1 MASSAARGPRCRERG
16 RRGRSGRAPGPGP
29 APAGRCR
36 SRAQEGEP
44 PALRELSPLGD
55 LDALAC
61 SEEEAEAAKSQKK
74 TVRKQKPKTSPS
86 DSNGPAPVETEGHGE
101 PSRTSENGSVPPPK
115 APVKRGRKS
124 KTEMLLLKLSQDLE
138 CPTPEPIC
146 VQKMLGSSE
155 AAEGLETPPGGRP
168 KRRAAKVALLYLQE
182 LAEELSSVYQPPAP
196 TEGAQEPEP
205 ELERIQKKRRSRRR
219 KEEETDS
226 DDPVRDADFVPSK
239 EVLLQAEDEEGSDA
253 PLSEV
258 SEPELDALR
267 AHGGK
272 MSSAGRSK
280 PQCRGLAPNGFHN
293 SIMAPVE
300 KCSSLTCSLRDQKYS
315 QWEFPDWIPLA
326 HKWTCLSESEAAP
339 YLPAEKKSPLFS
351 IQREGIEDNG
361 VLYRINRFNSLQPH
375 EERLDVSFFVGGPVW
390 AMEWCPSPEGSA
402 TSQYVAVYCH
412 GSMEETHSVAGL
424 HEGPALLQL
433 WGLGTLQQ
441 DQGSA
446 DKARLAYAIA
456 ADHGCVWDMKFCPSG
471 AWEPPTTARKHPQ
484 MSRLGLLAVAFSDGK
499 VVLYSLPHPGAL
511 QCSKRTQVKDGS
523 FHKHAICKVQCIAT
537 LQVGSV
543 QAGNVSECGQCF
555 SLSWMPSK
563 PHHHLAAGFY
573 DGTVA
578 IWNLL
583 TKSLLQCVHQP
594 DGSLKLY
601 PFRCFLAHD
610 HAVRSIEWCKAD
622 SNFLVTAG
630 SDRKIKFWDLRRL
643 YEPINSIKRFL
654 STEVAWL
661 LPYNG
666 VTVGQ
671 DNCYAS
677 YGLCGIHYIDAGYL
691 GFKAYFVAP
700 RKGTV
705 WSISGSDWL
714 NMVAAGD
721 ITGEL
726 VAAVLPDLAVNPLN
740 VKRSSDRR
748 FPVYKAD
755 LLPCSPAGSEGGEQ
769 VLPKTRLYSEMV
781 TKSYIQFRDTDLRH
795 LPLLRCQCHRTAVRA
810 VPLPWARC
818 QPWCRCFTAQL
829 QELHRP
835 GADAQD
841 AHAGGEGRAEPRPPA
856 AGVSAQGAL
865 QPQSGLARLAGVGWA
880 GRHRAGTLPGR
891 AGLWR
896 GPPAALGV
904 PCPLQLPV
912 QGQAPQPQPH
922 RALGAAS
929 RVARWIPRA
938 AATRACPGQELGAR
952 AGCAVRGSACP
963 LSVLRTLWAPPP
975 GEGTALLAVTWDA
988 QDTCPRALGPEGSFC
1003 TVSSEL
1009 VWGGWWDPCVSPG

>member
-1 MASSAARGPRCRERG
+1 MASSSPRGPRCRERS
-16 RRGRSGRAPGPGP
+16 RRGRSGRGS
-29 APAGRCR
+29 APAGRSRSR
-36 SRAQEGEP
+36 SRAREGEP
-44 PALRELSPLGD
+44 RALRTYRGRAVPGGLSPGRGAAGAGGERGRGRCVRARHCPERPALPRPGSVCEGSP
-55 LDALAC
+55 
-61 SEEEAEAAKSQKK
+61 
-74 TVRKQKPKTSPS
+74 V
-86 DSNGPAPVETEGHGE
+86 SNGP
-101 PSRTSENGSVPPPK
+101 VPPPK
-115 APVKRGRKS
+115 APGKRGRKA

-138 CPTPEPIC
+138 CPAPEPLC
-146 VQKMLGSSE
+146 VQKMLGGSE
-155 AAEGLETPPGGRP
+155 APEGLEPPPGGRP

-182 LAEELSSVYQPPAP
+182 LAEELTSVYQPPAP
-196 TEGAQEPEP
+196 AEGAQELEP
-205 ELERIQKKRRSRRR
+205 ELERIQKKRRNQRR
-219 KEEETDS
+219 KEETDS
-226 DDPVRDADFVPSK
+226 DDPARDADFVPSK
-239 EVLLQAEDEEGSDA
+239 EVLLQAEEEEEGSDA

-258 SEPELDALR
+258 SELELETLR
-267 AHGGK
+267 GHGGK
-272 MSSAGRSK
+272 RAK

-300 KCSSLTCSLRDQKYS
+300 KCSGLTCSLREQKFS

-326 HKWTCLSESEAAP
+326 HKWTCLSDSEAAP
-339 YLPAEKKSPLFS
+339 YLPAEKSSPLFS
-351 IQREGIEDNG
+351 IQREGIEDDG
-361 VLYRINRFNSLQPH
+361 VLYRVNSRFSSLQPH

-402 TSQYVAVYCH
+402 ASQYVAVYCH

-424 HEGPALLQL
+424 HGGPALLQL
-433 WGLGTLQQ
+433 WGLGVLQPAC
-441 DQGSA
+441 A
-446 DKARLAYAIA
+446 DKARLAYAVA

-471 AWEPPTTARKHPQ
+471 AWEPPAAARKHPQ

-511 QCSKRTQVKDGS
+511 QCSKTPAPGGLRRV
-523 FHKHAICKVQCIAT
+523 AT
-537 LQVGSV
+537 LQVGSI
-543 QAGNVSECGQCF
+543 QAGNASECGQCF

-578 IWNLL
+578 VWNLL
-583 TKSLLQCVHQP
+583 TKSLLQCVRQP

-601 PFRCFLAHD
+601 PFQCFLAHD

-666 VTVGQ
+666 VTVAQ

-714 NMVAAGD
+714 NTVAAGD

-755 LLPCSPAGSEGGEQ
+755 LLPCSPEGPEGGEQ
-769 VLPKTRLYSEMV
+769 ALLRTRLYSEMV
-781 TKSYIQFRDTDLRH
+781 TKSYIRFWDTDLRSFRNFPSREPMRRMH
-795 LPLLRCQCHRTAVRA
+795 AQEAKAELSLDRLQLEALHKVRFSPNLDSQGWLVSGGQAGIVRA
-810 VPLPWARC
+810 HCLAGLASGPSRRLLPERRARFRC
-818 QPWCRCFTAQL
+818 LYGAQPGSPGR
-829 QELHRP
+829 RP
-835 GADAQD
+835 G
-841 AHAGGEGRAEPRPPA
+841 
-856 AGVSAQGAL
+856 L
-865 QPQSGLARLAGVGWA
+865 
-880 GRHRAGTLPGR
+880 GTLLWPLAPG
-891 AGLWR
+891 G
-896 GPPAALGV
+896 
-904 PCPLQLPV
+904 
-912 QGQAPQPQPH
+912 
-922 RALGAAS
+922 
-929 RVARWIPRA
+929 
-938 AATRACPGQELGAR
+938 
-952 AGCAVRGSACP
+952 
-963 LSVLRTLWAPPP
+963 
-975 GEGTALLAVTWDA
+975 
-988 QDTCPRALGPEGSFC
+988 
-1003 TVSSEL
+1003 
-1009 VWGGWWDPCVSPG
+1009 

>member
-1 MASSAARGPRCRERG
+1 MASNAARGPRCRERN
-16 RRGRSGRAPGPGP
+16 RRGRSGRGSVTTGRGRERESRELRGETSPLGDGGVLGRSEEGVEATNSPKKTIRNQKPQISPRDPNGP
-29 APAGRCR
+29 APA
-36 SRAQEGEP
+36 
-44 PALRELSPLGD
+44 
-55 LDALAC
+55 
-61 SEEEAEAAKSQKK
+61 
-74 TVRKQKPKTSPS
+74 
-86 DSNGPAPVETEGHGE
+86 ETEAHGE
-101 PSRTSENGSVPPPK
+101 PSRNSENGSVPPPK
-115 APVKRGRKS
+115 APGKRGRKS

-155 AAEGLETPPGGRP
+155 ASEGMDTPPGGRP

-182 LAEELSSVYQPPAP
+182 LAEELTSVYQPPAP
-196 TEGAQEPEP
+196 TESAQAP
-205 ELERIQKKRRSRRR
+205 ELECTQKKRQSRKR

-226 DDPVRDADFVPSK
+226 DDPAQDADFVPSK
-239 EVLLQAEDEEGSDA
+239 EVLLQAEEEEGSDA

-258 SEPELDALR
+258 SEPELEGLR
-267 AHGGK
+267 GHGGK
-272 MSSAGRSK
+272 TSSAGRSK

-315 QWEFPDWIPLA
+315 QWEFPDWIPLV
-326 HKWTCLSESEAAP
+326 HKWTCLSER
-339 YLPAEKKSPLFS
+339 FS
-351 IQREGIEDNG
+351 
-361 VLYRINRFNSLQPH
+361 SLQPH

-402 TSQYVAVYCH
+402 ASQYVAVYCH

-424 HEGPALLQL
+424 HGGPALLQL

-441 DQGSA
+441 EQGSA
-446 DKARLAYAIA
+446 DKAGLAYAIA

-499 VVLYSLPHPGAL
+499 VVLYALPHPGAL
-511 QCSKRTQVKDGS
+511 QRSKRTQVKDGS
-523 FHKHAICKVQCIAT
+523 FHKHVICKVQCVAT
-537 LQVGSV
+537 LQVGSI
-543 QAGNVSECGQCF
+543 QAGNASECGQCF

-666 VTVGQ
+666 VTVAQ

-714 NMVAAGD
+714 NTVAAGD

-726 VAAVLPDLAVNPLN
+726 LAAVLPDLAVNPLN

-755 LLPCSPAGSEGGEQ
+755 LLPCSPAGPEDGEQ
-769 VLPKTRLYSEMV
+769 ALPKTRLYSEMV
-781 TKSYIQFRDTDLRH
+781 TKSYIRFRDTDLRSFKNFPSREPMRRMH
-795 LPLLRCQCHRTAVRA
+795 TQEVKAELSLDRLQLESLHKVRFSPNLDSHGWLVSAGQAGIVRA
-810 VPLPWARC
+810 HCLAGLASGASRQLLPERRARFSSLFGDKPGSPSPAESSPLP
-818 QPWCRCFTAQL
+818 T
-829 QELHRP
+829 E
-835 GADAQD
+835 
-841 AHAGGEGRAEPRPPA
+841 
-856 AGVSAQGAL
+856 
-865 QPQSGLARLAGVGWA
+865 
-880 GRHRAGTLPGR
+880 
-891 AGLWR
+891 
-896 GPPAALGV
+896 
-904 PCPLQLPV
+904 
-912 QGQAPQPQPH
+912 
-922 RALGAAS
+922 
-929 RVARWIPRA
+929 
-938 AATRACPGQELGAR
+938 
-952 AGCAVRGSACP
+952 
-963 LSVLRTLWAPPP
+963 
-975 GEGTALLAVTWDA
+975 
-988 QDTCPRALGPEGSFC
+988 
-1003 TVSSEL
+1003 
-1009 VWGGWWDPCVSPG
+1009 

>member
-1 MASSAARGPRCRERG
+1 
-16 RRGRSGRAPGPGP
+16 
-29 APAGRCR
+29 
-36 SRAQEGEP
+36 
-44 PALRELSPLGD
+44 
-55 LDALAC
+55 
-61 SEEEAEAAKSQKK
+61 
-74 TVRKQKPKTSPS
+74 
-86 DSNGPAPVETEGHGE
+86 
-101 PSRTSENGSVPPPK
+101 
-115 APVKRGRKS
+115 KRGRKS

-155 AAEGLETPPGGRP
+155 AAEGLETTPGGRP
-168 KRRAAKVALLYLQE
+168 KRRAAKVVAVHPDGLCCSPAGQGWSKLLTQTMSWRVASTWSFCGPFAHLGQCLWCPRALLYLQE
-182 LAEELSSVYQPPAP
+182 LAEELTSVYQPPAP
-196 TEGAQEPEP
+196 TEGAQEPDP
-205 ELERIQKKRRSRRR
+205 ERIQKKRRSRRR

-226 DDPVRDADFVPSK
+226 DDPARDADFVPSK
-239 EVLLQAEDEEGSDA
+239 EVLLQAEEEEGSDA

-258 SEPELDALR
+258 SEPELEVGQPRPDPL
-267 AHGGK
+267 
-272 MSSAGRSK
+272 AGSK

-339 YLPAEKKSPLFS
+339 YLPAEEKSPLFS
-351 IQREGIEDNG
+351 IQREGIEDDG
-361 VLYRINRFNSLQPH
+361 VLYRVNRFNSLQPH

-402 TSQYVAVYCH
+402 ASQYVALYCH

-424 HEGPALLQL
+424 HGGPALLQL

-441 DQGSA
+441 DSA
-446 DKARLAYAIA
+446 NKAGLAYAVA

-511 QCSKRTQVKDGS
+511 QRSKRTQ
-523 FHKHAICKVQCIAT
+523 VQCIAT
-537 LQVGSV
+537 LQVGSI
-543 QAGNVSECGQCF
+543 QAGNASECGQCF
-555 SLSWMPSK
+555 SLSWMPCK

-578 IWNLL
+578 VWNLL
-583 TKSLLQCVHQP
+583 TKSLLQCVRQP

-666 VTVGQ
+666 VTVAQ

-714 NMVAAGD
+714 NTVAAGD

-755 LLPCSPAGSEGGEQ
+755 LLPFSPAGSEDSEQ

-781 TKSYIQFRDTDLRH
+781 TKSYIRFRDTDLRSFKNFPSREPMRRMH
-795 LPLLRCQCHRTAVRA
+795 TQEVKAELSLDRLQLESLHKVRFSPNLDSHGWLVSGGQAGIVRA
-810 VPLPWARC
+810 HCLV
-818 QPWCRCFTAQL
+818 
-829 QELHRP
+829 
-835 GADAQD
+835 
-841 AHAGGEGRAEPRPPA
+841 
-856 AGVSAQGAL
+856 
-865 QPQSGLARLAGVGWA
+865 GLASGVG
-880 GRHRAGTLPGR
+880 HQLLPECRARFSNLYGDKPGSPSLAEQSLLP
-891 AGLWR
+891 A
-896 GPPAALGV
+896 
-904 PCPLQLPV
+904 
-912 QGQAPQPQPH
+912 
-922 RALGAAS
+922 
-929 RVARWIPRA
+929 
-938 AATRACPGQELGAR
+938 E
-952 AGCAVRGSACP
+952 
-963 LSVLRTLWAPPP
+963 
-975 GEGTALLAVTWDA
+975 
-988 QDTCPRALGPEGSFC
+988 
-1003 TVSSEL
+1003 
-1009 VWGGWWDPCVSPG
+1009 

>member
-1 MASSAARGPRCRERG
+1 MASSAARGPRCRERS
-16 RRGRSGRAPGPGP
+16 RRSRSGRGSVPTASS
-29 APAGRCR
+29 R
-36 SRAQEGEP
+36 SRSRVRESKP
-44 PALRELSPLGD
+44 RALRELSPLGH
-55 LDALAC
+55 LDALTH
-61 SEEEAEAAKSQKK
+61 SEEGVEAAKSQKK
-74 TVRKQKPKTSPS
+74 NIQTQKPKNSPS
-86 DSNGPAPVETEGHGE
+86 DPNGPAPAETEGHGE
-101 PSRTSENGSVPPPK
+101 PSRTSENGSVPAPK
-115 APVKRGRKS
+115 APGKRGRKS

-146 VQKMLGSSE
+146 AQKMLGNSE
-155 AAEGLETPPGGRP
+155 ASEGLETPPSGRP

-182 LAEELSSVYQPPAP
+182 LAEELTSVYQPPAP
-196 TEGAQEPEP
+196 TEGAQEPE
-205 ELERIQKKRRSRRR
+205 LEHIQKKRRSRRR

-226 DDPVRDADFVPSK
+226 DDPARDADFVPSK
-239 EVLLQAEDEEGSDA
+239 EVLLQAEEEEGSDA
-253 PLSEV
+253 PLSEA
-258 SEPELDALR
+258 SEPELEALR
-267 AHGGK
+267 GHGGK
-272 MSSAGRSK
+272 VSSAGRSK

-339 YLPAEKKSPLFS
+339 YLPAEEKSPLFS
-351 IQREGIEDNG
+351 IQREGIEDDG
-361 VLYRINRFNSLQPH
+361 VLYRVNRFSSLQPH

-402 TSQYVAVYCH
+402 ASQYVALYCH
-412 GSMEETHSVAGL
+412 GSMEETHSMAGL
-424 HEGPALLQL
+424 HGGLALLQL

-441 DQGSA
+441 EQGSA
-446 DKARLAYAIA
+446 DKAGLAYAVA

-471 AWEPPTTARKHPQ
+471 AWEPPTAARKHPQ

-511 QCSKRTQVKDGS
+511 QRSKRTQVKDGS
-523 FHKHAICKVQCIAT
+523 FHKHVICKVQCIAT
-537 LQVGSV
+537 LQVGSI

-630 SDRKIKFWDLRRL
+630 SDRKIKFWDVRRL

-666 VTVGQ
+666 VTVAQ

-714 NMVAAGD
+714 NTVAAGD

-726 VAAVLPDLAVNPLN
+726 VAAVLPDLAINPLN

-755 LLPCSPAGSEGGEQ
+755 LLPCSPAGPEEGEQ
-769 VLPKTRLYSEMV
+769 ALPKTRRYSEMV
-781 TKSYIQFRDTDLRH
+781 TKSYIRFRDTDLRSFKNFSSREPMRRMH
-795 LPLLRCQCHRTAVRA
+795 TQEVKAELSLDRLQLESLHKVRFSPNLDSHGWLVSGGQAGIVRA
-810 VPLPWARC
+810 HCLVGLASGMSHQLLPERRARFTSLYGDKPGSPSPAERSPLP
-818 QPWCRCFTAQL
+818 
-829 QELHRP
+829 
-835 GADAQD
+835 
-841 AHAGGEGRAEPRPPA
+841 AE
-856 AGVSAQGAL
+856 
-865 QPQSGLARLAGVGWA
+865 
-880 GRHRAGTLPGR
+880 
-891 AGLWR
+891 
-896 GPPAALGV
+896 
-904 PCPLQLPV
+904 
-912 QGQAPQPQPH
+912 
-922 RALGAAS
+922 
-929 RVARWIPRA
+929 
-938 AATRACPGQELGAR
+938 
-952 AGCAVRGSACP
+952 
-963 LSVLRTLWAPPP
+963 
-975 GEGTALLAVTWDA
+975 
-988 QDTCPRALGPEGSFC
+988 
-1003 TVSSEL
+1003 
-1009 VWGGWWDPCVSPG
+1009 

>member
-1 MASSAARGPRCRERG
+1 
-16 RRGRSGRAPGPGP
+16 
-29 APAGRCR
+29 
-36 SRAQEGEP
+36 
-44 PALRELSPLGD
+44 
-55 LDALAC
+55 
-61 SEEEAEAAKSQKK
+61 
-74 TVRKQKPKTSPS
+74 
-86 DSNGPAPVETEGHGE
+86 
-101 PSRTSENGSVPPPK
+101 ENGSVPPPK
-115 APVKRGRKS
+115 APGKRGRKS

-138 CPTPEPIC
+138 CPAPEPIC

-155 AAEGLETPPGGRP
+155 QASEGLETPPAGRP

-182 LAEELSSVYQPPAP
+182 LAEELTSVYQPPAP
-196 TEGAQEPEP
+196 TEGAQEPE
-205 ELERIQKKRRSRRR
+205 LERVQKKRQSRRR

-226 DDPVRDADFVPSK
+226 DDPARDADFVPSK
-239 EVLLQAEDEEGSDA
+239 EVLLRAEEEEGSDA
-253 PLSEV
+253 PLSEA
-258 SEPELDALR
+258 SEPELEPLR
-267 AHGGK
+267 GHGGK
-272 MSSAGRSK
+272 VASAGRSK

-300 KCSSLTCSLRDQKYS
+300 KCSSLTCSLREQKYS

-326 HKWTCLSESEAAP
+326 HKWTWLSESEAAP
-339 YLPAEKKSPLFS
+339 YLPAEEKSPLFS
-351 IQREGIEDNG
+351 IQREGIEDDG
-361 VLYRINRFNSLQPH
+361 VLYRVNRFNSLQPH
-375 EERLDVSFFVGGPVW
+375 AERLDVSFFVGGPVW

-402 TSQYVAVYCH
+402 ADQYVAVYCH

-424 HEGPALLQL
+424 HGGPALLQL

-441 DQGSA
+441 EPGSA
-446 DKARLAYAIA
+446 HSAGLAYAIA

-471 AWEPPTTARKHPQ
+471 AWELPTAARKPPQ

-499 VVLYSLPHPGAL
+499 VLLYSLPHPGAL
-511 QCSKRTQVKDGS
+511 QRSKATQVKDGS
-523 FHKHAICKVQCIAT
+523 FHKHVICKVQCVAV

-543 QAGNVSECGQCF
+543 QAGNASECGQCF

-643 YEPINSIKRFL
+643 HEPINSIKRFL

-666 VTVGQ
+666 VTVAQ

-721 ITGEL
+721 ITGEVL
-726 VAAVLPDLAVNPLN
+726 AAVLPDLAVNPLN

-755 LLPCSPAGSEGGEQ
+755 LLPGDGEQ
-769 VLPKTRLYSEMV
+769 ALPKTRRYREMV
-781 TKSYIQFRDTDLRH
+781 TKSYIRFRDTDLRSFRNFPSREPMRRMH
-795 LPLLRCQCHRTAVRA
+795 SQEAKAELSLDRLQLESLHKVRFSPNLDSHGWLVSGGQAGIVRA
-810 VPLPWARC
+810 HCL
-818 QPWCRCFTAQL
+818 
-829 QELHRP
+829 
-835 GADAQD
+835 
-841 AHAGGEGRAEPRPPA
+841 AGLASA
-856 AGVSAQGAL
+856 AGRRLLPECRARFSSLFGD
-865 QPQSGLARLAGVGWA
+865 QP
-880 GRHRAGTLPGR
+880 
-891 AGLWR
+891 
-896 GPPAALGV
+896 
-904 PCPLQLPV
+904 
-912 QGQAPQPQPH
+912 
-922 RALGAAS
+922 
-929 RVARWIPRA
+929 
-938 AATRACPGQELGAR
+938 
-952 AGCAVRGSACP
+952 GSP
-963 LSVLRTLWAPPP
+963 SPP
-975 GEGTALLAVTWDA
+975 G
-988 QDTCPRALGPEGSFC
+988 
-1003 TVSSEL
+1003 
-1009 VWGGWWDPCVSPG
+1009 SPP

>member
-1 MASSAARGPRCRERG
+1 MASSAARGPRCRERS
-16 RRGRSGRAPGPGP
+16 RRGRSGRGSVTT
-29 APAGRCR
+29 GRSRSR
-36 SRAQEGEP
+36 SRAREGE
-44 PALRELSPLGD
+44 LRELSPLRD
-55 LDALAC
+55 LDALDH
-61 SEEEAEAAKSQKK
+61 SEEGVEATKSQKK
-74 TVRKQKPKTSPS
+74 TVRNQKPKSSPS
-86 DSNGPAPVETEGHGE
+86 DPNGPAPVETEGCGE

-115 APVKRGRKS
+115 APGKRGRKS

-155 AAEGLETPPGGRP
+155 VAEGLETTPGGRP

-182 LAEELSSVYQPPAP
+182 LAEELTSVYQPPAP
-196 TEGAQEPEP
+196 TEGAQEPDP
-205 ELERIQKKRRSRRR
+205 ECIQKKRRSRRR

-226 DDPVRDADFVPSK
+226 DDPARDADFVPSK
-239 EVLLQAEDEEGSDA
+239 EVLLQAEEEEGSDA

-258 SEPELDALR
+258 SEPELEVVR
-267 AHGGK
+267 GHGGR
-272 MSSAGRSK
+272 MSSSGRSK

-326 HKWTCLSESEAAP
+326 HKWTCLSESEAAL
-339 YLPAEKKSPLFS
+339 YLPAEEKSPLFS
-351 IQREGIEDNG
+351 IQREGIEDDG
-361 VLYRINRFNSLQPH
+361 VLYRVNRFNSLQPH

-402 TSQYVAVYCH
+402 ASQYVALYCH

-424 HEGPALLQL
+424 HGGPALLQL

-441 DQGSA
+441 EQGSA
-446 DKARLAYAIA
+446 DKAGLAYAVA

-511 QCSKRTQVKDGS
+511 QRSKRTQVKDGS
-523 FHKHAICKVQCIAT
+523 FHKHVICKVQCIAT
-537 LQVGSV
+537 LQVGSI
-543 QAGNVSECGQCF
+543 QAGNASECGQCF

-578 IWNLL
+578 VWNLL
-583 TKSLLQCVHQP
+583 TKSLLQCVRQP

-666 VTVGQ
+666 VTVAQ

-714 NMVAAGD
+714 NTVAAGD

-781 TKSYIQFRDTDLRH
+781 TKSYIRFRDTDLRSFKNFPSREPMRRMH
-795 LPLLRCQCHRTAVRA
+795 TQEVKAELSLDRLQLESLHKVRFSPNLDSHGWLVSGGQAGIVRA
-810 VPLPWARC
+810 HCLV
-818 QPWCRCFTAQL
+818 
-829 QELHRP
+829 
-835 GADAQD
+835 
-841 AHAGGEGRAEPRPPA
+841 
-856 AGVSAQGAL
+856 
-865 QPQSGLARLAGVGWA
+865 GLASGVG
-880 GRHRAGTLPGR
+880 RQLLPERRARFSNLYGDKPGSPSPAEQSLLP
-891 AGLWR
+891 A
-896 GPPAALGV
+896 
-904 PCPLQLPV
+904 
-912 QGQAPQPQPH
+912 
-922 RALGAAS
+922 
-929 RVARWIPRA
+929 
-938 AATRACPGQELGAR
+938 E
-952 AGCAVRGSACP
+952 
-963 LSVLRTLWAPPP
+963 
-975 GEGTALLAVTWDA
+975 
-988 QDTCPRALGPEGSFC
+988 
-1003 TVSSEL
+1003 
-1009 VWGGWWDPCVSPG
+1009 

>member
-1 MASSAARGPRCRERG
+1 MASSAARGPRCRERS
-16 RRGRSGRAPGPGP
+16 RRGRSGRESA
-29 APAGRCR
+29 AAGRSRSR
-36 SRAQEGEP
+36 SRAREGEP
-44 PALRELSPLGD
+44 RPLRELSPFRD
-55 LDALAC
+55 VDASAH
-61 SEEEAEAAKSQKK
+61 SEKGVEAAKSQKK
-74 TVRKQKPKTSPS
+74 TVQNKKTKSHPS
-86 DSNGPAPVETEGHGE
+86 DPSDPAPAEAEDCGE
-101 PSRTSENGSVPPPK
+101 PSRTSENGAVPPPK
-115 APVKRGRKS
+115 APRKRGRKS

-155 AAEGLETPPGGRP
+155 AAEGLETPRGGRP

-182 LAEELSSVYQPPAP
+182 LAEELTSVYQPPAP

-205 ELERIQKKRRSRRR
+205 EVEHVQKKRRSRRR

-226 DDPVRDADFVPSK
+226 DDPAQDSDFVPSK
-239 EVLLQAEDEEGSDA
+239 EVLLQAEEEEGSDA

-258 SEPELDALR
+258 SEPELEVLR
-267 AHGGK
+267 GHGGK
-272 MSSAGRSK
+272 VSSAGRSK

-315 QWEFPDWIPLA
+315 QWEFPDWIPLV
-326 HKWTCLSESEAAP
+326 HKWTCLSE
-339 YLPAEKKSPLFS
+339 
-351 IQREGIEDNG
+351 
-361 VLYRINRFNSLQPH
+361 RFNSLQPH
-375 EERLDVSFFVGGPVW
+375 KERLDVSFFVGGPVW

-402 TSQYVAVYCH
+402 ASQYVAVYCH

-424 HEGPALLQL
+424 HRGPALLQL

-441 DQGSA
+441 EQGTA

-471 AWEPPTTARKHPQ
+471 AWEPPTAARKHPQ
-484 MSRLGLLAVAFSDGK
+484 MSRLGLLAVAFSVGK
-499 VVLYSLPHPGAL
+499 VLLYSLPHPSAL
-511 QCSKRTQVKDGS
+511 QHSKRTQVKDGS
-523 FHKHAICKVQCIAT
+523 FHKHIICKVQCIAT

-543 QAGNVSECGQCF
+543 QAGNASECGQCF

-578 IWNLL
+578 VWNLL
-583 TKSLLQCVHQP
+583 TKSLLQCVRQP

-666 VTVGQ
+666 VTVAQ

-714 NMVAAGD
+714 NTVAAGD

-726 VAAVLPDLAVNPLN
+726 VAAVLPDLAINPLN

-748 FPVYKAD
+748 FPIYKAD
-755 LLPCSPAGSEGGEQ
+755 LLPCSTAGSEGGEQ
-769 VLPKTRLYSEMV
+769 ALPKTRLYSEMV
-781 TKSYIQFRDTDLRH
+781 TKSYIRFWDTDLRSFKNFPSREPMRRMH
-795 LPLLRCQCHRTAVRA
+795 TQEVKAELSLDRLQLESLHKVRFSPNLDSHGWLVSGGQAGIVRA
-810 VPLPWARC
+810 HCLSGLTSSVGCQLLLERRARFSSLFGDKPGSPSPAEHSPLP
-818 QPWCRCFTAQL
+818 
-829 QELHRP
+829 
-835 GADAQD
+835 
-841 AHAGGEGRAEPRPPA
+841 AE
-856 AGVSAQGAL
+856 
-865 QPQSGLARLAGVGWA
+865 
-880 GRHRAGTLPGR
+880 
-891 AGLWR
+891 
-896 GPPAALGV
+896 
-904 PCPLQLPV
+904 
-912 QGQAPQPQPH
+912 
-922 RALGAAS
+922 
-929 RVARWIPRA
+929 
-938 AATRACPGQELGAR
+938 
-952 AGCAVRGSACP
+952 
-963 LSVLRTLWAPPP
+963 
-975 GEGTALLAVTWDA
+975 
-988 QDTCPRALGPEGSFC
+988 
-1003 TVSSEL
+1003 
-1009 VWGGWWDPCVSPG
+1009 